1 MLLNPRNVLLN
12 AQSINNLS
20 NVVYSFIVS
29 PLVTLHIEKP
39 SKINPLPMIG
49 KFDANEVKEYE
60 KLV

>member
-1 MLLNPRNVLLN
+1 M
-12 AQSINNLS
+12 SIHTT
-20 NVVYSFIVS
+20 YEHRDIFA